1 MKKEKMNY
9 YDEFLKNINC
19 ALESAKILHKYME
32 GFDKSKS
39 VEIENIV
46 HEIENE
52 ADRNLHNILNYLVRD
67 FITPIDRDDIMI
79 LSHTIDDLEDCID
92 EVVININILDISKIR
107 SDINQFTELIVK
119 VCEKLHD
126 MFLKFKDTK
135 KYDEMKNMIIEINQI
150 EEMGDSLY
158 QKAISDLFKNE
169 TDSIEVI
176 KWKNIYDCL
185 EVCLDTAEN
194 IANEVENI
202 IMKMS

>member
-9 YDEFLKNINC
+9 FDEFVKNSDC
-19 ALESAKILHKYME
+19 ALKSAKILNEYMKD
-32 GFDKSKS
+32 FDKSKS
-39 VEIENIV
+39 LEMEKRV
-46 HEIENE
+46 HELENE

-92 EVVININILDISKIR
+92 EIVININIFDITKIR
-107 SDINQFTELIVK
+107 NDVNQFTELIVQ
-119 VCEKLHD
+119 VCEKLKG
-126 MFLKFKDTK
+126 MLLRFKDTK
-135 KYDEMKNMIIEINQI
+135 KYNEMKNMIIEINQI
-150 EEMGDSLY
+150 EEIGDSLY
-158 QKAISDLFKNE
+158 QSAISELFKKE
-169 TDSIEVI
+169 SDSIEIV

-185 EVCLDTAEN
+185 EAFLDTAEN

>member
-9 YDEFLKNINC
+9 FNEFSKNINC
-19 ALESAKILHKYME
+19 ALESAKILNEYIKD
-32 GFDKSKS
+32 FDKLRS
-39 VEIENIV
+39 VEMENKV
-46 HEIENE
+46 HELENE
-52 ADRNLHNILNYLVRD
+52 ADRNLHDILNYLVRD

-92 EVVININILDISKIR
+92 EIVININIFDISQIR
-107 SDINQFTELIVK
+107 SDVSQITELIVK
-119 VCEKLHD
+119 VCEKLQD

-135 KYDEMKNMIIEINQI
+135 KYDEMKNMVIEINGI
-150 EEMGDSLY
+150 EEIGDSLY
-158 QKAISDLFKNE
+158 QKAISELFKNE
-169 TDSIEVI
+169 KDSIEVI

-185 EVCLDTAEN
+185 ENCLDTAEN